1 LRERGSDIILLA
13 DHFILKYSKEMGKN
27 VKRISTAAIEVFLSH
42 KWPGNVRELEN
53 CIERAVLLSK
63 TDTIDCVHLPPSLH
77 VKETK
82 AEKEEHSKLSSVV
95 EAQERSL
102 ITDTLEATGGN
113 QTKAAKVLGTTK
125 RIIQYKI
132 TKLGIDPKLFRKN
145 NQNSAEAD

>member
-1 LRERGSDIILLA
+1 
-13 DHFILKYSKEMGKN
+13 
-27 VKRISTAAIEVFLSH
+27 
-42 KWPGNVRELEN
+42 
-53 CIERAVLLSK
+53 
-63 TDTIDCVHLPPSLH
+63 LH

-102 ITDTLEATGGN
+102 IIDTLEATGGN

-132 TKLGIDPKLFRKN
+132 TKLGINPKLFRKN
-145 NQNSAEAD
+145 NKNSDEID